1 MSKKLDIWRCP
12 RCAAELDV
20 AELGFYANVECP
32 SCGHSEYVHT
42 LLANFRIEG
51 LLGIGGMSVVL
62 RGRDVVLNRPVAIKV
77 LNETYRN
84 QPERIA
90 RFENE
95 CSMMAKVHH
104 DNVVS
109 VYSAGWAR
117 GQFYIAMELV
127 NGKNLE
133 TVVTPE
139 HPLKPLR
146 ALEVT
151 TQIVKGL
158 EAAHN
163 AGLLHRDMKPGNV
176 IISSQG
182 QAKVLDFGLA
192 QGRKD
197 EDSEEVIWATPFYV
211 PPETLQR
218 QQEDARTDMY
228 ALGMTL
234 RYLLTGEEKLPGS
247 PSSVSALLSAKS
259 QLPPFACIMPR
270 APECLCELVDR
281 MTSFDPA
288 GRHDNYADLLAE
300 LKEVSDTIKS
310 AQEESVSPRL
320 RGIKLRNRLLIGGGC
335 AALGAFS
342 FLLCQYLGT
351 PSPQRAV
358 VKDKSPNSKHFAFNG
373 EQELSSALSS
383 IRKGNWSAAVKCYS
397 RLNTADTEPTIAAW
411 GALHAACIA
420 YLSKSGEEV
429 DVHYAAFKAAL
440 ERPCVN
446 LAGKEM
452 MEQLRA
458 VPEAIENPSLLS
470 RISDNRILGLAHC
483 LRVRY
488 MFEQGK
494 PDEALKSVNKAKE
507 AFAACKEKAYKEQMV
522 EFVQTL
528 DESYAHIFAQDGKT
542 KALMLMREHNFG
554 EAEICLKELL
564 NDAESDSEELSVLM
578 EVCTIA
584 KVMQTSL
591 KKQMG
596 DDYSPGMS
604 GADFLEI
611 VRTSKC
617 IEDARADEIC
627 ALLYMVQSDYRT
639 AFEKNPYRDAPD
651 SNEPFAVLMRDWKQ
665 RLGC

>member
-1 MSKKLDIWRCP
+1 MSQKPDIWRCP
-12 RCAAELDV
+12 HCSSELDI
-20 AELGFYANVECP
+20 AGLGFYANVECP

-139 HPLKPLR
+139 NPLKPLR

-151 TQIVKGL
+151 TQIVRGL

-176 IISSQG
+176 IITSQG

-192 QGRKD
+192 QGRSE

-218 QQEDARTDMY
+218 NPEDARTDMY

-247 PSSVSALLSAKS
+247 PTSVTALLTAKS
-259 QLPPFACIMPR
+259 QLTPFAQIMPK

-281 MTSFDPA
+281 MTSFEPVD
-288 GRHDNYADLLAE
+288 RHDNYADLLAE
-300 LKEVSDTIKS
+300 LKEVSDTIK
-310 AQEESVSPRL
+310 AEQEESVSPRL
-320 RGIKLRNRLLIGGGC
+320 RSIRLRNRLLVGAGC
-335 AALGAFS
+335 AAMGVAS
-342 FLLCQYLGT
+342 FFLCQALGT
-351 PSPQRAV
+351 PSPKRAII
-358 VKDKSPNSKHFAFNG
+358 KGKPINSKTFVFKG

-383 IRKGNWSAAVKCYS
+383 LRKGDWTNAIKCYS
-397 RLNTADTEPTIAAW
+397 RLNTEDTEPTIAAW
-411 GALHAACIA
+411 GALHAACLA
-420 YLSKSGEEV
+420 YLCKNGDEV
-429 DVHYAAFKAAL
+429 DVHYAAFKTAL
-440 ERPCVN
+440 ERPCAN
-446 LAGKEM
+446 AAGKEILD
-452 MEQLRA
+452 QLHI
-458 VPEAIENPSLLS
+458 VPDAIENPDEMTK
-470 RISDNRILGLAHC
+470 IHDNRILGLAHC
-483 LRVRY
+483 LSVRY
-488 MFEQGK
+488 MLGQGK
-494 PDEALKSVNKAKE
+494 PDDALMSIKNARDS
-507 AFAACKEKAYKEQMV
+507 FLRCREKAYKEQMAD
-522 EFVQTL
+522 FTQTL
-528 DESYAHIFAQDGKT
+528 DESYSHIFAMAGKS
-542 KALMLMREHNFG
+542 KALVMMSEHRFVQA
-554 EAEICLKELL
+554 EACL
-564 NDAESDSEELSVLM
+564 NDLMNEERADTEELKVLS
-578 EVCTIA
+578 EVCEIA
-584 KVMQTSL
+584 KEMQAALS
-591 KKQMG
+591 KKMG
-596 DDYSPGMS
+596 EDYKPGMS
-604 GADFLEI
+604 GAAFLELAK
-611 VRTSKC
+611 SKNYV
-617 IEDARADEIC
+617 EGDRAREIC
-627 ALLYMVQSDYRT
+627 ALLYMVQADYRT
-639 AFEKNPYRDAPD
+639 AFEKNPYRNTPN

-665 RLGC
+665 RLGR